1 MTTWFSDH
9 FGTDGDNDITLP
21 ASPTVIPVGVGH
33 GRKYAKR
40 AVFTGLG
47 IAADT
52 IRVMRFREED
62 RLYNLHISVNG
73 GSDAGAINVGL
84 HEAGANHDG
93 AVIDADLFAS
103 ALTISS
109 ALDETEIFD
118 ESSVLSGIDRG
129 KRMWEL
135 AAVGAAS
142 YTAAPN
148 LVQGFEIVYT
158 VSTTFTTTD
167 SIIVLIATYTSG
179 S

>member
-1 MTTWFSDH
+1 M
-9 FGTDGDNDITLP
+9 
-21 ASPTVIPVGVGH
+21 
-33 GRKYAKR
+33 
-40 AVFTGLG
+40 
-47 IAADT
+47 
-52 IRVMRFREED
+52 MRFREED
-62 RLYNLHISVNG
+62 RLYNLRISSDG

-84 HEAGANHDG
+84 FEAGSNHDG
-93 AVIDADLFAS
+93 TVIDADLFAS

-109 ALDETEIFD
+109 AIDETEIFD

-148 LVQGFEIVYT
+148 LVQGFEIAFT
-158 VSTTFTTTD
+158 VSTTFTTTN
-167 SIIVLIATYTSG
+167 SVIVLIADYTSG